1 MIISIRKMI
10 SMLKFLLLFAVM
22 TLIFYYMLG
31 LVSRW
36 VAPADPYKVPAGHA
50 VKAFQPEAARE
61 DRSAPRE
68 RLRLYYWYGE

>member
-1 MIISIRKMI
+1 
-10 SMLKFLLLFAVM
+10 MLKFALLFAVM

-36 VAPADPYKVPAGHA
+36 IAPADPYQVPAGHA

-61 DRSAPRE
+61 DRVAPRE